1 VLVALDDATTVAVD
15 TETTGLDPRK
25 DRVRLLSLAVPTIDG
40 GTFCYLVDCFKPN
53 PSPLWERLAE
63 KDLIL
68 HNAAFDLAFL
78 SRMGFIPA
86 GKVHDTLIL
95 AQLLTAGTREPNKL
109 ADRALRY
116 LGQSLDKTEQR
127 SDWTGELTAQQVG
140 YAARDVEVLFP
151 LLGALRAK
159 LAEAGLEKTAD
170 IERRCLP
177 AVLWL
182 TRNGVAFD
190 KDAWQSQGA
199 CAEAEALRLHA
210 ELDAVAP
217 SQPDALFGGGWKWDS
232 PEQVKGAQALLGFT
246 VDDTADETLAR
257 IDHPLAALLRQY
269 RAERKKVS
277 TYGKDWL
284 KHVAEDGRVYPT
296 WRQMGCA
303 SGRMSCG
310 SPNMQQLP
318 RGREY
323 RRCVIAPAGRLL
335 LKADYSQIELRI
347 AAKVSGD
354 RALLEAYKRGEDL
367 HTRTARL
374 VLKVEDVTREH
385 RQLAKALNFRL
396 LYGMGARAFAV
407 YAKAEDGLD
416 LSLEDAERYRAGF
429 VQSYPG
435 LRSWHHRAGQGRD
448 TPIDTRTLAGR
459 RRLAVQRFSE
469 KLNTP
474 VQGTGADGM
483 KLALALLW
491 ERRAEAPGAF
501 PVLAVH
507 DEIVI
512 ECDTEQSPAVETW
525 LKKAMVEAMAPL
537 ITPVPVAVET
547 RPVPQGGVGH
557 VRG

>member
-1 VLVALDDATTVAVD
+1 
-15 TETTGLDPRK
+15 
-25 DRVRLLSLAVPTIDG
+25 
-40 GTFCYLVDCFKPN
+40 
-53 PSPLWERLAE
+53 
-63 KDLIL
+63 
-68 HNAAFDLAFL
+68 
-78 SRMGFIPA
+78 MGFIPA

-95 AQLLTAGTREPNKL
+95 AQLLIAGTREPNKL
-109 ADRALRY
+109 ADCAARY
-116 LGQSLDKTEQR
+116 LGQCIDKTEQR
-127 SDWTGELTAQQVG
+127 SDWTGTLTDAQVG
-140 YAARDVEVLFP
+140 YAARDVEILFP

-182 TRNGVAFD
+182 SRSGVAFN
-190 KDAWQSQGA
+190 KDAWRSQGA
-199 CAEAEALRLHA
+199 TAEAEAQRLKA
-210 ELDAVAP
+210 EFDAAAP
-217 SQPDALFGGGWKWDS
+217 AQPDALFGGGWKWDS
-232 PEQVKGAQALLGFT
+232 PEQVKAALARVDFK

-284 KHVAEDGRVYPT
+284 KHVAGNGRVYPT

-323 RRCVIAPAGRLL
+323 RRCVRAPAGRVLV
-335 LKADYSQIELRI
+335 KADYSQIELRI

-354 RALLEAYKRGEDL
+354 KALLQAYKRGEDL

-374 VLKVEDVTREH
+374 VLKVEDVTKEH
-385 RQLAKALNFRL
+385 RQLAKALNFGL
-396 LYGMGARAFAV
+396 LYGMGAKSFAV
-407 YAKAEDGLD
+407 YAKAEYGLD
-416 LSLEDAERYRAGF
+416 LSLEDAERYRAAF
-429 VQSYPG
+429 FESYPG

-507 DEIVI
+507 DEIVV
-512 ECDTEQSPAVETW
+512 ECDTEQTPAVEQW
-525 LKKAMVEAMAPL
+525 LQKAMVEAMAPL
-537 ITPVPVAVET
+537 VAPVPVVVET
-547 RPVPQGGVGH
+547 RTARTWGGD
-557 VRG
+557 